1 MANKQIW
8 NKSCNFKASE
18 KKMIFVG
25 LVIYVA
31 TANGCPAGTRSNIPK
46 QNSPT
51 VQPYPEIPN
60 NEKVVG
66 IPSGAPPT
74 GVPENVPP
82 EKAPP

>member
-1 MANKQIW
+1 
-8 NKSCNFKASE
+8 
-18 KKMIFVG
+18 MIFVG

-31 TANGCPAGTRSNIPK
+31 TANGCPAGTRSNILK
-46 QNSPT
+46 QNSPA
-51 VQPYPEIPN
+51 VQTYPEYPN